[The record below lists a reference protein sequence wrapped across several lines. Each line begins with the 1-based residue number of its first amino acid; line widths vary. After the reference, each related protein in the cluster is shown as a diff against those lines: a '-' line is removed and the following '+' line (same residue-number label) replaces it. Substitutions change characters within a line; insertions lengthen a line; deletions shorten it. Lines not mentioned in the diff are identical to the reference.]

1 VPVRALKW
9 TCFRCGVAVGQI
21 DGRPVELPLTW
32 SRAGESTFCLSC
44 SRALAGEAAM
54 DLAPA
59 DSSREDL
66 VRIRRDALVEFELG
80 RDPEAPNRT
89 IARACHTSP
98 LAVAAIRRR
107 LVSPADLPLPIA
119 SAADSDGR

>member
-1 VPVRALKW
+1 MTVRELKW
-9 TCFRCGVAVGQI
+9 SCFRCGVAVGRI

-32 SRAGESTFCLSC
+32 SQAGEKNFCLSC
-44 SRALAGEAAM
+44 SRALAGDAAT
-54 DLAPA
+54 DSAPLG
-59 DSSREDL
+59 SSREDL
-66 VRIRRDALVEFELG
+66 VRIRREALVEFEIG

-107 LVSPADLPLPIA
+107 LDPAADLALA
-119 SAADSDGR
+119 SQLDSR